1 MGDSR
6 SKLGSWKDWRKNYVL
21 LIFNIYIGI
30 YIFNIYIGIYIYYF
44 AFSRRKGR
52 DGWEAMWS
60 YQAQPSMSNKRP
72 QIRATGDF
80 SGGRLRVRVRS
91 QRVTNPLIRNKRT
104 TGNSRLF
111 SVVPLLLIK

>member
-6 SKLGSWKDWRKNYVL
+6 SKLGSWKDWKKNYVL
-21 LIFNIYIGI
+21 LIF
-30 YIFNIYIGIYIYYF
+30 FNIYIIF

-60 YQAQPSMSNKRP
+60 YQAQPSTSNKGP

-80 SGGRLRVRVRS
+80 SGGRLRVRVGSR
-91 QRVTNPLIRNKRT
+91 RVTTPFIRNKGT
-104 TGNSRLF
+104 TGNRFIGLRYEITYA
-111 SVVPLLLIK
+111 PLTKNTVQSEQ